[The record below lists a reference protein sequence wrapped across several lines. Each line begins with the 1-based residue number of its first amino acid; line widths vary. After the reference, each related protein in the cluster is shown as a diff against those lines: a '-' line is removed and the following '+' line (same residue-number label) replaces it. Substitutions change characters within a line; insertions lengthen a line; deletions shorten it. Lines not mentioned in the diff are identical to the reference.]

1 MLNKKFT
8 ILRIIAA
15 AVAGLFL
22 FTYLIFLL
30 PWVQNTVAHRI
41 ASSFSKSIGA
51 PVELG
56 QVRFSLFDKLD
67 VQNIL
72 IRDEN
77 KDTLIFTESLK
88 LRLSDLYFSNNT
100 PVIKYLGL
108 VNTKLYLHRKTEKW
122 NYQFILDQFSK
133 GKDSTEKAI
142 QFDIKKLDI
151 SSIQF
156 ISDDEWMGSKT
167 VFSSTNLLVN
177 LKAINGNNINIDQI
191 IANKPYYLIQNK
203 QGLIPIKD
211 VSKAIKRK
219 KGELYFNDSHLKVF
233 ANEIQVTNGKIWIE
247 NGFNQPISNFDVD
260 HIRMKDINASIRN
273 ASFIEDTIKAS
284 VSLRVKERSGFEIK
298 KLSTQFRMTPEI
310 MEFNKLLLKTNNS
323 TIGSYYA
330 MPSTEVTAL
339 KAIVNS

>member
-15 AVAGLFL
+15 AVVGLFL
-22 FTYLIFLL
+22 FIYLIFLL

-67 VQNIL
+67 IQNIL

-77 KDTLIFTESLK
+77 KDTLVYTESLK

-100 PVIKYLGL
+100 PIIKYLGL

-122 NYQFILDQFSK
+122 NYQFILDQLNEKS
-133 GKDSTEKAI
+133 DSTKEGA
-142 QFDIKKLDI
+142 QFDFKKIDI
-151 SSIQF
+151 STIQF

-167 VFSSTNLLVN
+167 IFSSNNILVN
-177 LKAINGNNINIDQI
+177 IKSINGNNINIDQI

-203 QGLIPIKD
+203 EGLNPVKT
-211 VSKAIKRK
+211 VAKAIKRK
-219 KGELYFNDSHLKVF
+219 KGELYFNGSHLQIF
-233 ANEIQVTNGKIWIE
+233 ANEIQVINGKMWIE
-247 NGFNQPISNFDVD
+247 KPNNGILSKTCSYIS
-260 HIRMKDINASIRN
+260 
-273 ASFIEDTIKAS
+273 
-284 VSLRVKERSGFEIK
+284 
-298 KLSTQFRMTPEI
+298 
-310 MEFNKLLLKTNNS
+310 
-323 TIGSYYA
+323 
-330 MPSTEVTAL
+330 
-339 KAIVNS
+339 